1 MRTTLLTLFLAVATA
16 EGAPPDAV
24 AAPSWTRAR
33 PLSENAAGL
42 LAEAKERSSIIGSL
56 LDELEQTDV
65 IVYLADLAPPAIN
78 APLSHMV
85 YLTND
90 PSSRYVLVRIDHWRV
105 SPAERIA
112 LLGHEL
118 QHVLEVA
125 AAPEVRDGLGLKK
138 LYKRIGWESQKDR
151 FESEA
156 AKAVG
161 NRVRSELNH
170 SGKRPTLVAKAPT
183 P

>member
-1 MRTTLLTLFLAVATA
+1 MRRTLLTLFLALSPA
-16 EGAPPDAV
+16 EGALADPP
-24 AAPSWTRAR
+24 APVPRAR
-33 PLSENAAGL
+33 PLSENAADL
-42 LAEAKERSSIIGSL
+42 LEEARERSSIVAAL
-56 LDELEQTDV
+56 LDELEATDV
-65 IVYLADLAPPAIN
+65 IVYVTDVVSPSVN
-78 APLSHMV
+78 GPLSHMV

-90 PSSRYVLVRIDHWRV
+90 AVSRYLLVRIDHWRV
-105 SPAERIA
+105 SPSERIA

-118 QHVLEVA
+118 QHALEVA
-125 AAPEVRDGLGLKK
+125 GAPDVRDSLGLKR

-161 NRVRSELNH
+161 HRVRSELQR
-170 SGKRPTLVAKAPT
+170 GQKRLALTAKAPT

>member
-1 MRTTLLTLFLAVATA
+1 MRTTLLTLFLAVTTA
-16 EGAPPDAV
+16 EGAPPDTITP
-24 AAPSWTRAR
+24 PSWTRAR
-33 PLSENAAGL
+33 PLSENATL
-42 LAEAKERSSIIGSL
+42 LLSMARERSSIVDAL
-56 LDELEQTDV
+56 LQEIEQTDMV
-65 IVYLADLAPPAIN
+65 VYVADLAPPAVN

-85 YLTND
+85 YLAND
-90 PSSRYVLVRIDHWRV
+90 PGNRYLLVRIDHWRV
-105 SPAERIA
+105 SPSERIA

-125 AAPEVRDGLGLKK
+125 RAPEVRDALGLKQ

-156 AKAVG
+156 AKAMG
-161 NRVRSELNH
+161 NRVRSEL
-170 SGKRPTLVAKAPT
+170 SQGGRRPTLVAKAPT

>member
-1 MRTTLLTLFLAVATA
+1 MRTLLLTLFLAVRAA
-16 EGAPPDAV
+16 EGAPPDAPLP
-24 AAPSWTRAR
+24 ANWPRAR
-33 PLSENAAGL
+33 PLSENATAL
-42 LAEAKERSSIIGSL
+42 LSSAREQSSIVAGL
-56 LDELEQTDV
+56 LDELERTDMV
-65 IVYLADLAPPAIN
+65 VYLADLLAPAVQG
-78 APLSHMV
+78 PLSHMV

-90 PSSRYVLVRIDHWRV
+90 SKSRYVLVRIDYWRV
-105 SPAERIA
+105 SPTERIA

-118 QHVLEVA
+118 QHALEVA
-125 AAPEVRDGLGLKK
+125 AAPEVRDGIGMKE

-161 NRVRSELNH
+161 NRVRSELH
-170 SGKRPTLVAKAPT
+170 RGGKRPTLVAKAPT